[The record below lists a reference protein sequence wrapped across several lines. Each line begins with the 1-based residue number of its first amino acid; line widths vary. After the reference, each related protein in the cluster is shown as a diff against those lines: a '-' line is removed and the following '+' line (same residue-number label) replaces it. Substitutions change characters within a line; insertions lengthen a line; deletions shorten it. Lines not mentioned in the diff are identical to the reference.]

1 MPARDPPGNASAT
14 LFFGRHNGGM
24 ALLIDEPA
32 AHLRDVGVVRVS
44 GPDRLSYLQTQLSQH
59 FQDAKA
65 GTVADFLYL
74 DAKGNPLAAGRGIVG
89 DEAVLLV
96 TPSEIA
102 ADFAGRLEQFKFLL
116 DVEAAD
122 VSSSYAV
129 ASVRGPDWI
138 EAPGAAE
145 EPLTA
150 VADGDG
156 QVIRD
161 RSGGVD
167 VLGPDAWVR
176 ERVAQLNLP
185 EASAEDWEAWRVHAA
200 EPSWGT
206 EIDTGRR
213 PQDLGLLPTH
223 VHLQKGCYPGQEAV
237 AKQYNL
243 GRPRKALAL
252 ARFDGPVAA
261 GDELDAGGKGA
272 TVTSA
277 AQVGDGW
284 EALVVVPL
292 DKEGEVRGGGEL
304 AAESVS
310 GTVIRRVGEG
320 LPIPG
325 A

>member
-1 MPARDPPGNASAT
+1 
-14 LFFGRHNGGM
+14 M

-32 AHLRDVGVVRVS
+32 VRVRDAGVVRVS
-44 GPDRLSYLQTQLSQH
+44 GPDRLSYLHTQLSQH

-74 DAKGNPLAAGRGIVG
+74 DAKGNPLAAGRGVVG
-89 DEAVLLV
+89 EEAVLLV

-102 ADFAGRLEQFKFLL
+102 ADFAGKLEQFKFLL

-122 VSSSYAV
+122 VSAQYAV
-129 ASVRGPDWI
+129 ASVRGPDRV
-138 EAPGAAE
+138 EVAGAPE
-145 EPLTA
+145 EPMTA
-150 VADGDG
+150 APQGEG

-167 VLGPDAWVR
+167 LLGPAAWVR
-176 ERVAQLNLP
+176 ERVDELDLS

-252 ARFDGPVAA
+252 AAFDGPVAA

-277 AQVGDGW
+277 SQVGDRW
-284 EALVVVPL
+284 EALVIVPL
-292 DKEGEVRGGGEL
+292 DKEGEIRGGGAL
-304 AAESVS
+304 TADSVS
-310 GTVIRRVGEG
+310 GTVTRRVGEG